1 MPTGNPAPELDPEVL
16 AAEVVEFW
24 DQFTDHMEVA
34 EGAGA
39 KLIRLLLGLLKAEV
53 LPQATRAAELGIDPT
68 PILPSSREC
77 CECTLTPWSGPTL
90 PDLSSPGALVG
101 C

>member
-1 MPTGNPAPELDPEVL
+1 MPTGNPAPELDWEVL
-16 AAEVVEFW
+16 AAEVVEFL

-39 KLIRLLLGLLKAEV
+39 KLNRLLLGLLKAEV

-68 PILPSSREC
+68 PIFAVVARVLRMYADALER
-77 CECTLTPWSGPTL
+77 
-90 PDLSSPGALVG
+90 PDAP
-101 C
+101 